1 MRDIVVRQE
10 VKDFAKAME
19 YKLMCNDFKRHWE
32 NASREDCGWF
42 LEGLRE
48 EVRELEEALE
58 IGSVRDVVLE
68 AADVGNFAMMIMNVF
83 ARGQED
89 EVPDPDKEEED

>member
-1 MRDIVVRQE
+1 
-10 VKDFAKAME
+10 
-19 YKLMCNDFKRHWE
+19 MCNDFKKHWE

-42 LEGLRE
+42 LKCLKE

-83 ARGQED
+83 ARGQEG
-89 EVPDPDKEEED
+89 EVLDPDKEEED

>member
-19 YKLMCNDFKRHWE
+19 YKLMCNDSKRHWE

-42 LEGLRE
+42 LECLKE

-83 ARGQED
+83 ARGQEG